1 MKRAREEFVV
11 LRKAGEGTYGD
22 VHAAWDTHK
31 KCVVAIKNIK
41 SNEYEEGLACTSL
54 REIAI
59 LNMASHP
66 NIVAL
71 RNTILDS
78 RLAIVLEWC
87 PTNLHDHIKQF
98 PQSRAPPDVVRRFM
112 REIVAA
118 IDYCHRHKIIHRDI
132 KSKNILVT
140 THGNIKL
147 ADFGL
152 TRQMSKTKR
161 AYTPEVIT
169 LWYRCPELLLGQS
182 VYDPYA
188 IDMWSIGCVF
198 SELISGH
205 TFARG
210 QSQISQLFEIFKTLG
225 TPAAG
230 VLTKL
235 KHWDTNFPAFKPL
248 QTFSQDVTDR
258 VGEHGHHL
266 LMRMLDYDCETRINA
281 RLAKKTLYLR
291 DQTLCHH

>member
-1 MKRAREEFVV
+1 MPSVAVSTKSAAVAISAKRILCFLFAKKKLIDIIVDLNHPHPKKFRKMKRAREEFVV

-98 PQSRAPPDVVRRFM
+98 P
-112 REIVAA
+112 
-118 IDYCHRHKIIHRDI
+118 
-132 KSKNILVT
+132 
-140 THGNIKL
+140 
-147 ADFGL
+147 
-152 TRQMSKTKR
+152 
-161 AYTPEVIT
+161 
-169 LWYRCPELLLGQS
+169 
-182 VYDPYA
+182 
-188 IDMWSIGCVF
+188 
-198 SELISGH
+198 
-205 TFARG
+205 
-210 QSQISQLFEIFKTLG
+210 
-225 TPAAG
+225 
-230 VLTKL
+230 
-235 KHWDTNFPAFKPL
+235 
-248 QTFSQDVTDR
+248 
-258 VGEHGHHL
+258 
-266 LMRMLDYDCETRINA
+266 
-281 RLAKKTLYLR
+281 
-291 DQTLCHH
+291 